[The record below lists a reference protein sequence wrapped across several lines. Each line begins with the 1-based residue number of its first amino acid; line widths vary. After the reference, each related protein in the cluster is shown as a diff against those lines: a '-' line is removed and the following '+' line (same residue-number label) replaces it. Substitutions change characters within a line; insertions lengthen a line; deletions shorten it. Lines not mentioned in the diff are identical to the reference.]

1 MKNIADVEKKR
12 PKNTLAYTSRLTGIE
27 VVLKLSS
34 NCNLDCSYCYY
45 YHRGNDEAAEYAGVI
60 SKHNLEAVT
69 EFFKQGILDLGL
81 EWLRIDFHG
90 GEPMLMKKSRF
101 DWMCAHFTKELS
113 PHLKMLQ
120 FAMQTNAVLVDD
132 EWVNLF
138 AKHQVC
144 VGVSLDGPK
153 QYNDIFRLDK
163 KGQSSYQDT
172 VDGTALLRD
181 AYESGR
187 IPSLGV
193 LCVINPEF
201 DARHIYTHFIDDLG
215 FKGFDFLLPDY
226 THDNYEKGHEKA
238 YGKFLVDLFRLWS
251 EGDYKEN
258 QIRIMNNAI
267 ARFSGDSS
275 SSFTSFSAEEKQE
288 ISFSIQTDGLL
299 GPDDTFFSTPIWKE
313 CSHPHVS
320 TISLRDYLNGEL
332 FIKIDKES
340 RTIPDDCKSCCW
352 QNVCGGGSEAP
363 NRYSSTTNTT
373 LQPSV
378 HCDALKE
385 FYSEVAAFLLKN
397 GMHPDRLL
405 NLLFGKEELEAVQ
418 HQEKKQAALAH

>member
-1 MKNIADVEKKR
+1 MNEIAETQL
-12 PKNTLAYTSRLTGIE
+12 PKNTLAYTSQLTGIE

-60 SKHNLEAVT
+60 SRENLEAVAG
-69 EFFKQGILDLGL
+69 FFKQGILDLGL

-101 DWMCAHFTKELS
+101 DWMCSHFTKVLS

-120 FAMQTNAVLVDD
+120 FVMQTNAVLVDE
-132 EWVNLF
+132 EWINLF

-144 VGVSLDGPK
+144 IGVSLDGPK
-153 QYNDIFRLDK
+153 KYNDMYRLDK
-163 KGQSSYQDT
+163 KGKSSYQDT
-172 VDGTALLRD
+172 VNGVELLRN

-201 DARHIYTHFIDDLG
+201 DARSIYNHFVHDLG
-215 FKGFDFLLPDY
+215 FKGFDFLLPDS
-226 THDNYEKGHEKA
+226 THDNYVAGNEKA
-238 YGKFLVDLFRLWS
+238 YGNFLVDLFHVWS
-251 EGDYKEN
+251 EGDYREN

-267 ARFSGDSS
+267 ARFSGDTR
-275 SSFTSFSAEEKQE
+275 SSFTSFSSEEKRE

-299 GPDDTFFSTPIWKE
+299 GPDDTFFSTPIWKQ

-320 TISLRDYLNGEL
+320 TITLRDYLNGEL
-332 FIKIDKES
+332 FVKIDKES
-340 RTIPDDCKSCCW
+340 RAIPEECQSCCW
-352 QNVCGGGSEAP
+352 KNICGGGSEAP
-363 NRYSSTTNTT
+363 NRYSSVTNST
-373 LQPSV
+373 LHPSV
-378 HCDALKE
+378 HCGALKE
-385 FYSEVAAFLLKN
+385 FYSAVAAFLLNN
-397 GMHPDRLL
+397 GMNPDRLL
-405 NLLFGKEELEAVQ
+405 NLLFDNDELKIIRRKENS
-418 HQEKKQAALAH
+418 QEALAC